1 MTTQEFLIALWGN
14 PPPGK
19 VLVWTLPGKTSTW
32 YDHFDTIDEDMLRHE
47 NDEVYTGVGLAPR
60 EGVRLSRRNRLQGWD
75 VAGTPGLWADID
87 VAHPVHAKS
96 ERLPPNLAQAIDA
109 IGELPFRPSILVD
122 SGHGLQGWWIFE
134 SPWLFSG
141 PEERDL
147 ARRVS
152 QWWHRTIQDVFARHE
167 WVIDSTF
174 DLARVMRLPGTWN
187 NKDRRDRKPVEVV
200 ESTGERYRRET
211 FLSLVPED
219 FEATPM
225 RGRKGRSRGAREKT
239 PSGSGLILDPE
250 AEPSLLRMET
260 LIEGDPLFRR
270 TWEHNRKDLPD
281 PSPSGYDMSLASQA
295 IRTEWPDQEI
305 VNLLIAFRR
314 KHRLPPK
321 LRLDYYEATL
331 EKAKRPMERERL
343 VRAALDRVT
352 SSKTVGAG
360 NAAGAQ
366 GEDEDGTQTVEDEG
380 VRRAEI
386 LEALSVLFE
395 RIAVLRLESFRGRTT
410 TYVMTTDRGT
420 VYLDSTKDVLS
431 QSRFIERVA
440 DGTHQVLNL
449 KGRKVRWSDVAQL
462 ILDACVDRDMGE
474 VTSPEIEC
482 EVWIDMYLND
492 RPIVEDPDDAA
503 AERIPLLY
511 ESRIHINLN
520 DLSQWLRTQLGIT
533 KDTHDLAQQLTR
545 SGWTP
550 DRKNVR
556 VGDRRT
562 TYRCW
567 RSGEDYEL
575 GNE

>member
-1 MTTQEFLIALWGN
+1 M
-14 PPPGK
+14 
-19 VLVWTLPGKTSTW
+19 
-32 YDHFDTIDEDMLRHE
+32 
-47 NDEVYTGVGLAPR
+47 
-60 EGVRLSRRNRLQGWD
+60 
-75 VAGTPGLWADID
+75 
-87 VAHPVHAKS
+87 
-96 ERLPPNLAQAIDA
+96 
-109 IGELPFRPSILVD
+109 
-122 SGHGLQGWWIFE
+122 
-134 SPWLFSG
+134 
-141 PEERDL
+141 
-147 ARRVS
+147 
-152 QWWHRTIQDVFARHE
+152 
-167 WVIDSTF
+167 
-174 DLARVMRLPGTWN
+174 
-187 NKDRRDRKPVEVV
+187 
-200 ESTGERYRRET
+200 
-211 FLSLVPED
+211 
-219 FEATPM
+219 
-225 RGRKGRSRGAREKT
+225 
-239 PSGSGLILDPE
+239 
-250 AEPSLLRMET
+250 
-260 LIEGDPLFRR
+260 
-270 TWEHNRKDLPD
+270 
-281 PSPSGYDMSLASQA
+281 
-295 IRTEWPDQEI
+295 
-305 VNLLIAFRR
+305 
-314 KHRLPPK
+314 
-321 LRLDYYEATL
+321 
-331 EKAKRPMERERL
+331 
-343 VRAALDRVT
+343 RAALDRVT

-380 VRRAEI
+380 VRRAEM

-449 KGRKVRWSDVAQL
+449 KGRKVRWSDIAQL

-482 EVWIDMYLND
+482 EAWIDMYLND

-503 AERIPLLY
+503 AERLPLLY

-520 DLSQWLRTQLGIT
+520 DLSQWLRTQLRIT

-575 GNE
+575 GNEKALRSHRESLSQRRVSFYLLE